1 MSSSRAAQVAPC
13 AARRADQSQPGRSP
27 GEGGEWRDQYPVW
40 RRLAG
45 MGDRFEVSAS
55 LPLSLPTYRGVD
67 VPTVF
72 DNLLPDRDAVRRRAA
87 EHVSAARRLQQ
98 PA

>member
-1 MSSSRAAQVAPC
+1 
-13 AARRADQSQPGRSP
+13 
-27 GEGGEWRDQYPVW
+27 
-40 RRLAG
+40 